1 MLKALANPPA
11 DIVKTF
17 NCVLNLLA
25 TIDPNVPVT
34 KAGKLNAE
42 NPWKA
47 SQKLMANP
55 KDFLEVLNQ
64 FKG

>member
-1 MLKALANPPA
+1 MLKSLANPPA

-17 NCVLNLLA
+17 TCVLNLLA
-25 TIDPNVPVT
+25 GIDPNVPVT

-47 SQKLMANP
+47 S
-55 KDFLEVLNQ
+55 
-64 FKG
+64 

>member
-25 TIDPNVPVT
+25 TIDVNVPVT
-34 KAGKLNAE
+34 KTGKLNAE

-47 SQKLMANP
+47 S
-55 KDFLEVLNQ
+55 
-64 FKG
+64 